1 MKTVKLKFIT
11 ETGKSFYVSMDYAAP
26 TLAEPEGAA
35 KVQAAVEGRR
45 GPHPR
50 AAALRG
56 RPRKLRDRG
65 AHRPHLNRDRA
76 HALGLNRQGRG
87 SPSPI
92 LKTFSILN
100 QRNIYYNLSI
110 KTPGENRKRR
120 TPQKQWTKS

>member
-35 KVQAAVEGRR
+35 KVQAAVD
-45 GPHPR
+45 
-50 AAALRG
+50 L
-56 RPRKLRDRG
+56 
-65 AHRPHLNRDRA
+65 
-76 HALGLNRQGRG
+76 
-87 SPSPI
+87 I
-92 LKTFSILN
+92 LEQQPFAVVLE
-100 QRNIYYNLSI
+100 SI